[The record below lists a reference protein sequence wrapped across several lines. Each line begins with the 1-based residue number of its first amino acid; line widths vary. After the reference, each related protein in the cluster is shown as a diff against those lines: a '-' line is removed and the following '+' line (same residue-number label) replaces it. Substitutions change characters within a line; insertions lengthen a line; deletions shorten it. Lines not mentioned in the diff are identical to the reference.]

1 MKYECL
7 RPQDLSPTML
17 DRWRELLSARAEYSS
32 PFFHPEFSTT
42 LAEFQPSIEVCV
54 GSRDGQRPCDLEGP
68 VYDANFPWNATQM
81 MRQCRLRAWQF
92 RHRAIYSDE
101 ASASRAV
108 SFTTWI
114 CHKG

>member
-1 MKYECL
+1 MADTGAPWEGGRGAAEAL
-7 RPQDLSPTML
+7 GQDHPGEEHGA
-17 DRWRELLSARAEYSS
+17 DRVEGAE
-32 PFFHPEFSTT
+32 H
-42 LAEFQPSIEVCV
+42 
-54 GSRDGQRPCDLEGP
+54 GRDGQRPCDLEGP